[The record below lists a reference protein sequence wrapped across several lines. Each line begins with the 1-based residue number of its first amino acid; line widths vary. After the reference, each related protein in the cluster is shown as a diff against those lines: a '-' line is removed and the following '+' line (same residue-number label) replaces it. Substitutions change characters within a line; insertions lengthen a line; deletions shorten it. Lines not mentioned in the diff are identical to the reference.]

1 MQPNIIKAGLCST
14 VSAAVVVSLSGLAP
28 VNAHAAPDPA
38 TGDKLAGRTIFLD
51 PGHQGPAHSENLA
64 RQVDNGRGGTKDCQT
79 TGTTSLNGIP
89 EHTINWE
96 VAQLVKASLQALG
109 AQVVL
114 SRTDDAGWGGC
125 VDDRARAAN
134 ESGAAVAVSIH
145 ADSAPGDQRGFHLI
159 VPQLPIPDAAA
170 DRAQSG
176 PGRTASAAVRDA
188 YLAAGFPA
196 ATYAGVSGGLQ
207 TRADIAGPALT
218 QVPLVFVEMGNAAN
232 PADAA
237 LLESREG
244 QLEHAIAIV
253 TGVAGYLLNTPVAAA
268 IPAAEPAPAEG
279 ASAPADPA
287 PAAEAPVD
295 RAPAESAPVDEAPAD
310 AAPVEQAPAEGT
322 PTDQAPAEEN
332 STQPD
337 EPPAEDPPPAESEP
351 GTSTAPASLAA
362 GRISAAI
369 PTGSSGDSSQ
379 AEGTEPST
387 GSSIQIP
394 PGADRSPS
402 TGSSI
407 ESEPATGNSGSEI
420 EIPAAKTAFG
430 PVVAPATGSSDQAAP
445 ADETAPP
452 SGSSDEAPST
462 EPAPADPNQPP
473 TESDPESAAT
483 TPASSVLGRIPTAV
497 PPPSP
502 PTSPNEQDRPAED
515 SSRPGTDSGQSATA
529 VPTTS
534 HGVVTPPASDPTDPA
549 SEPTATTPE
558 AAPAAAPPPLPN
570 GTSDQAPQADG
581 AGTSESAPQNGTAAP
596 DSALG
601 PLLPSGSSDGVS
613 PTDEPTQSD
622 PAPGRPATEP
632 QEPEAPNGQPAA
644 ALAFAP
650 RVLPVRAPAP
660 APIPVAPA
668 RTAAPDAPSAPSN
681 TTPRTRGTTPKAEP
695 APEEAAPDLSSLG
708 GPITTV
714 LDLLMPLARALGM
727 DNTAITSQ
735 LINLAYTLVGLV
747 FGPTK

>member
-14 VSAAVVVSLSGLAP
+14 VSAAVVVSLSGLVP
-28 VNAHAAPDPA
+28 VTAHATPEPA
-38 TGDKLAGRTIFLD
+38 TGDKLAGRTVFLD
-51 PGHQGPAHSENLA
+51 PGHQGSAHSENLA

-79 TGTTSLNGIP
+79 TGTTSLNGVP

-114 SRTDDAGWGGC
+114 SRADDAGWGGC

-145 ADSAPGDQRGFHLI
+145 ADSAPADQRGFHLI

-176 PGRTASAAVRDA
+176 PGRTVSTAVRDA

-196 ATYAGVSGGLQ
+196 ATYAGVSDGLQ
-207 TRADIAGPALT
+207 TRADVAGPALT

-232 PADAA
+232 PEDAA
-237 LLESREG
+237 VLESREG

-253 TGVAGYLLNTPVAAA
+253 TGVAGYLLNTPVSAVASDPSA
-268 IPAAEPAPAEG
+268 DEPPPPNDTYAEPEAAPGEEAPGGSVPADPAEEAPAPTDQ
-279 ASAPADPA
+279 APADPA
-287 PAAEAPVD
+287 LTD
-295 RAPAESAPVDEAPAD
+295 QAPAESAPVDEAPAD
-310 AAPVEQAPAEGT
+310 AAPAEQAPAEGT
-322 PTDQAPAEEN
+322 PTDPAPAEGN

-337 EPPAEDPPPAESEP
+337 EPPAEAPAPADPNNPPAEPEP
-351 GTSTAPASLAA
+351 EISTAPASLAL
-362 GRISAAI
+362 GRVATAV
-369 PTGSSGDSSQ
+369 PTGSSDDSPHVEG
-379 AEGTEPST
+379 AEQSTGSSDPSTPESDAAPSAPAPTDSAPEAASAAGPFVPAAAPST
-387 GSSIQIP
+387 GSSVQVP
-394 PGADRSPS
+394 PGDERSPS

-407 ESEPATGNSGSEI
+407 ESEPATGKSGSEV
-420 EIPAAKTAFG
+420 EIPLATTAFG
-430 PVVAPATGSSDQAAP
+430 PLGLPETGSSDQTDP
-445 ADETAPP
+445 ADETTPP
-452 SGSSDEAPST
+452 SGSSDG
-462 EPAPADPNQPP
+462 
-473 TESDPESAAT
+473 
-483 TPASSVLGRIPTAV
+483 L
-497 PPPSP
+497 
-502 PTSPNEQDRPAED
+502 
-515 SSRPGTDSGQSATA
+515 
-529 VPTTS
+529 
-534 HGVVTPPASDPTDPA
+534 
-549 SEPTATTPE
+549 
-558 AAPAAAPPPLPN
+558 
-570 GTSDQAPQADG
+570 
-581 AGTSESAPQNGTAAP
+581 
-596 DSALG
+596 
-601 PLLPSGSSDGVS
+601 S
-613 PTDEPTQSD
+613 PTDEPTQSK
-622 PAPGRPATEP
+622 PAPGQPAEDPQDSDAANGTSADEP
-632 QEPEAPNGQPAA
+632 QQSDAPNGQIAEGFQQPDAPNGQPAA

-660 APIPVAPA
+660 APAPVPVAPA

-681 TTPRTRGTTPKAEP
+681 STPRKRSTPPKTDP
-695 APEEAAPDLSSLG
+695 APEESAPDLSSLG